1 MACRFPHPY
10 GRERENNQPRSP
22 DSLMKLALKAV
33 PNPAETARALL
44 PPWHTVRIVLEK
56 REFEEKREKDR
67 QEHAKKFRYVMNEL
81 KYVDDLNWTWRLF
94 PSHVLLLLQLT
105 GFLLDPGR
113 RDLYS
118 AISILVPAIL
128 SGGAYRYL

>member
-33 PNPAETARALL
+33 PNPEETARALV